1 MATLKKK
8 SILDQMFGISSDTA
22 EIQKFFDFFWKVHEA
37 TECISPEC
45 DIACFIIPLKEAL
58 FNSHKEDKTYQKMF
72 FIAQCMKHP
81 ADFGSMAKLRENN
94 KSHESPIRDF
104 QAIGE
109 DESKKRREHLLNA
122 NK

>member
-1 MATLKKK
+1 
-8 SILDQMFGISSDTA
+8 
-22 EIQKFFDFFWKVHEA
+22 
-37 TECISPEC
+37 
-45 DIACFIIPLKEAL
+45 
-58 FNSHKEDKTYQKMF
+58 
-72 FIAQCMKHP
+72 MKYP

-109 DESKKRREHLLNA
+109 DKSKKRREHLLNA